1 MPIVSLARTQ
11 GLSAAR
17 AAFAR
22 ALDIIGGRSSWWPA
36 FVLATSI
43 LLLRMAPIEWG
54 QNEINYMNLA
64 LKSVAPERFP
74 ALSAIF
80 DESEARFASFGLLGL
95 LAKAF
100 GLDGA
105 LVIGRLA
112 NIVAYAAALA
122 TLARA
127 WRLSLVEITL
137 GLVVFLVGSQN
148 YFAGE
153 WLFSGVEPKTLA
165 YPAAI
170 FAIAWASQGA
180 GGRALSAAALATYF
194 HFLVGGFW
202 AMATLLLLAIRG
214 TPLPRVARLG
224 AIYAGTVL
232 PLLLIL
238 IQERLLAPAPDLS
251 GLDLSLNQIYGAFRN
266 PHHVAPFAS
275 VGSFRSWIPGIA
287 EMAAASLSL
296 ALAWTTHSAS
306 RPLAAWLLALH
317 GYLAVCFV
325 LAFLD
330 RGTHVLA
337 PFIIFRPNS
346 LILLFALLFLVSWLH
361 EVLPAAGERGLTA
374 LALGAL
380 IVYAPPPLAYIA
392 LHVAQAKQIPIT
404 PHLTA
409 VPEAMIKWL
418 RETTGPKAVVV
429 VEPTAATNW
438 QTPWIAFERR
448 IDRPTLVHFKFVP
461 TAPQDLAR
469 WYRLV
474 RWREAVFVGACGRLE
489 EQPIDYLVVVQHSTL
504 ERMARCGRVVWH
516 RDGYGV
522 IAVGKMP
529 GNLS

>member
-1 MPIVSLARTQ
+1 
-11 GLSAAR
+11 
-17 AAFAR
+17 
-22 ALDIIGGRSSWWPA
+22 
-36 FVLATSI
+36 
-43 LLLRMAPIEWG
+43 MAPIEWN
-54 QNEINYMNLA
+54 QNEINYMDLA

-74 ALSAIF
+74 ALTAIF
-80 DESEARFASFGLLGL
+80 DESAARFVSFGLLGL
-95 LAKAF
+95 LADAF
-100 GLDGA
+100 GLDLA

-127 WRLSLVEITL
+127 WRLSLAEIAL
-137 GLVVFLVGSQN
+137 GLVVFLVASQN

-202 AMATLLLLAIRG
+202 AVAALLLLAIRG

-224 AIYAGTVL
+224 AIYAGAVL
-232 PLLLIL
+232 PLLLVL
-238 IQERLLAPAPDLS
+238 IHERLFAPAPDLS

-266 PHHVAPFAS
+266 PHHVAPFVS

-287 EMAAASLSL
+287 EMAAVSLLL
-296 ALAWTTHSAS
+296 ALAWTTTRGAS

-346 LILLFALLFLVSWLH
+346 LILLFALLLLVSWLH
-361 EVLPAAGERGLTA
+361 EVLPAMGERGLTA

-380 IVYAPPPLAYIA
+380 IVHTSSPLSRYRSPCSAG
-392 LHVAQAKQIPIT
+392 
-404 PHLTA
+404 
-409 VPEAMIKWL
+409 EAD
-418 RETTGPKAVVV
+418 PNH
-429 VEPTAATNW
+429 AA
-438 QTPWIAFERR
+438 F
-448 IDRPTLVHFKFVP
+448 
-461 TAPQDLAR
+461 
-469 WYRLV
+469 
-474 RWREAVFVGACGRLE
+474 
-489 EQPIDYLVVVQHSTL
+489 
-504 ERMARCGRVVWH
+504 
-516 RDGYGV
+516 DGS
-522 IAVGKMP
+522 A
-529 GNLS
+529 